1 MKQIV
6 TIIACII
13 ITEALGFTVGMLTR
27 EGTRIYADT
36 MVKPPLSPQA
46 LLFPIAWTLL
56 YALMGTGVAMIIN
69 SESSGVRTLGI
80 ALYLAQL
87 FFNLAWCFIF
97 FTFKNY
103 GGALVWII
111 ILLILVVFMTIMF
124 YRISRV
130 AGLIQIP
137 YILWLLFATYLNAGV
152 MVLNKGG

>member
-6 TIIACII
+6 TIIVSII

-36 MVKPPLSPQA
+36 MVKPPLSPPA

-56 YALMGTGVAMIIN
+56 YALMGAGVAMIIN
-69 SESSGVRTLGI
+69 SESSGFRTLGI
-80 ALYLAQL
+80 VLYLAQL

-103 GGALVWII
+103 SGALAWII
-111 ILLILVVFMTIMF
+111 ILFILVVLMTLVF
-124 YRISRV
+124 HRV
-130 AGLIQIP
+130 SHIAAYIQIP
-137 YILWLLFATYLNAGV
+137 YIIWLMFATYLNAGV
-152 MVLNKGG
+152 MVLN